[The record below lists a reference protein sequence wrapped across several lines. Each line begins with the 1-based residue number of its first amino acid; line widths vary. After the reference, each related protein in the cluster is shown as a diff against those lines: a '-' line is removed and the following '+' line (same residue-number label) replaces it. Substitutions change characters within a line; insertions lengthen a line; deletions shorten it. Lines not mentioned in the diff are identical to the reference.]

1 MCEVVRALL
10 LETDLGP
17 GPGACGLLRNSSC
30 KLMLQGPSRE
40 KGGIL
45 ARCGNFLAPGCAN
58 GG

>member
-1 MCEVVRALL
+1 MVRALL